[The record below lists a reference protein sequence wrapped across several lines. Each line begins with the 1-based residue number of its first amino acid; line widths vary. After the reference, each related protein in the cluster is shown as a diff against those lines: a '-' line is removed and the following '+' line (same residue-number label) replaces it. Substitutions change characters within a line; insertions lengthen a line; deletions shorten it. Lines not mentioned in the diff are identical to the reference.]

1 MLKNS
6 VKVILAIFVCFAGAF
21 ISHKMYNY
29 FNQDFTVA
37 FMGGSLTLA
46 IAFIID
52 LS

>member
-1 MLKNS
+1 MKNII
-6 VKVILAIFVCFAGAF
+6 KLALIIIVCFGGAF

-37 FMGGSLTLA
+37 FMGGCLTLA
-46 IAFIID
+46 IAFVID